1 VTEDLDLLLAW
12 RGGDEQ
18 AGNALARRHF
28 QGIYSFFRTKAPEVA
43 EDLVQQTFLHAVR
56 ARDRVDARGGFRAYL
71 FGIARHRLLHH
82 YDAVRA
88 ARTSASD
95 APIVDPRSSPSK
107 EARRDQR
114 SARILAALELLPI
127 DERLAIE
134 LTYWHELSGPEVA
147 QVLEIPLGTVKSRV
161 RRARAELRSALESLG
176 LSPDDA
182 QTTVLLVE
190 QGPLADDP

>member
-1 VTEDLDLLLAW
+1 MTDDLDLLLAW

-28 QGIYSFFRTKAPEVA
+28 QGIYSFFRTKAPDVA

-88 ARTSASD
+88 ARHAASD
-95 APIVDPRSSPSK
+95 EPVVDPRSSPSK
-107 EARRDQR
+107 AARRDER

-134 LTYWHELSGPEVA
+134 LTYWHELSGSEVA
-147 QVLEIPLGTVKSRV
+147 QVLEIPLGTVKSRI
-161 RRARAELRSALESLG
+161 RRARVELRSALESLG

-190 QGPLADDP
+190 QGPLADEP

>member
-1 VTEDLDLLLAW
+1 MTDDLELLLAW

-28 QGIYSFFRTKAPEVA
+28 QGIYSFFRTKAPDVA
-43 EDLVQQTFLHAVR
+43 EDLTQQTFLHAVR

-82 YDAVRA
+82 FDAVRA
-88 ARTSASD
+88 ARHAPSD
-95 APIVDPRSSPSK
+95 EPVVDPRSSPSK
-107 EARRDQR
+107 VARRDER
-114 SARILAALELLPI
+114 TARILAALELLPI

-134 LTYWHELSGPEVA
+134 LTYWHELSGSEVA
-147 QVLEIPLGTVKSRV
+147 QVLEIPLGTVKSRI
-161 RRARAELRSALESLG
+161 RRARVELRSALESLG

-190 QGPLADDP
+190 HGPLADEP